1 VVRVYLV
8 RHGQTDW
15 NRIERF
21 RGRFDIPLNRRGLDQ
36 ADAAAARI
44 AGRSR
49 PAEILA
55 SPLRRARQTAD
66 AVARRTGVEARVC
79 EGLVDIDYGQWQGL
93 TPDEVAQR
101 WPREL
106 GAWYE
111 SPETARIPGGETLA
125 GVQER
130 ALRAVR
136 EACARRHSNPS
147 DSVVMV
153 GHTVV
158 NRLILLGVL
167 GSPLNSFWRLKQ
179 DPCAINL
186 LEFDGSSFSV
196 AVMNDTCHLPESLR

>member
-1 VVRVYLV
+1 VVLVYLV

-21 RGRFDIPLNRRGLDQ
+21 RGRYDIPLNGRGLEQ
-36 ADAAAARI
+36 AEATAARI
-44 AGRSR
+44 AMCSR

-55 SPLRRARQTAD
+55 SPLSRARQTAD
-66 AVARRTGVEARVC
+66 AVARRTGIAARVC
-79 EGLVDIDYGQWQGL
+79 EGLVDIDYGDWQGL
-93 TPDEVAQR
+93 TPGEVGIR

-106 GAWYE
+106 EAWYE
-111 SPETARIPGGETLA
+111 SPETVRIPGGETLA
-125 GVQER
+125 AVRER
-130 ALRAVR
+130 AFRAVR
-136 EACARRHSNPS
+136 EACARRPANSS
-147 DSVVMV
+147 DSIVMV

-196 AVMNDTCHLPESLR
+196 AIMNDTCHLPEKLR

>member
-1 VVRVYLV
+1 VFVYLV

-15 NRIERF
+15 NRVERF
-21 RGRFDIPLNRRGLDQ
+21 RGRFDIPLNPRGLEQ
-36 ADAAAARI
+36 AEATAARI
-44 AGRSR
+44 AGRCR

-55 SPLRRARQTAD
+55 SPLSRARQTAD
-66 AVARRTGVEARVC
+66 AVARRTGPATRVC
-79 EGLVDIDYGQWQGL
+79 EGLVDIDYGEWQGL

-106 GAWYE
+106 EAWHE

-125 GVQER
+125 GVQDR

-136 EACARRHSNPS
+136 ETCARLPSDRS

-179 DPCAINL
+179 DPCAIIL
-186 LEFDGSSFSV
+186 LEFDGSSFFV
-196 AVMNDTCHLPESLR
+196 AVMNDTGHLPPALR